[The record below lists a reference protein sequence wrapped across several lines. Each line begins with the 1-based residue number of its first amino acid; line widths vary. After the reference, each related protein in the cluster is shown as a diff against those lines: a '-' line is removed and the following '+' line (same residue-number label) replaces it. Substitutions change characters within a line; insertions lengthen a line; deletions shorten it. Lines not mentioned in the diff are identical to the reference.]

1 MDKNK
6 KRSFKLINFNDM
18 KIRGKLLT
26 AFIIT
31 IIITIITGT
40 VGYIGMNNIMGELKD
55 VTEVRMESSGA
66 LLTIGKAQAEINMA
80 ENMLLSSE
88 LSKEERENRYK
99 VIAEKWYTIE
109 EAWGQYE
116 RINLSP
122 EEKKLWDEFTP
133 IWDEWK
139 EQHEEFMDMSYRLD
153 ETHIL
158 EPNQLRYVI
167 AQRERDH
174 VMWIRELSMAIV
186 DGKSFSGELDP
197 TKCELGKW
205 LNTFETENEE
215 LKSILDELDGYH
227 KKVHESGAKIVKILG
242 GNASDKRE
250 LAMDEYNNVTEPTM
264 VKVLELL
271 DSMDSVAEGAEG
283 IYHEMVDHAL
293 TYVKPAFAEASDKM
307 DVLEKKS
314 GQLADASARHAG
326 KVAKTSYMILLATVI
341 AGIVAALIL
350 RTYVAD
356 KIATPIKDIEKLME
370 GIGEGDLTIRGEVK
384 SKDEVGMFTE
394 SFNQLIEKMHA
405 MTSDVYET
413 AIVLNESSDGL
424 LLIADTLASNSE
436 EMNAKTGVVS
446 AAVHE
451 ITASIEGTAAASSDT
466 SSNIAVIASAIE
478 EMSATVRNLASAS
491 EETSVSVDQ
500 VSEVVAQISDSI
512 DTAANSLK
520 QVATSVNSVA
530 TAVKELNISLGE
542 VSQSCDRSIA
552 ITRDAES
559 QARDTNE
566 IIEKLN
572 RSSKQIGKI
581 VNVIND
587 IADQTNML
595 ALNAAI
601 EAAGAGE
608 AGKGFAVVANEV
620 KELAKQTAEATDEIG
635 QQIEEMQLDMGDAVS
650 AVETITVVIDEI
662 DNITNAI
669 ASAVT
674 EQSAITGEISN
685 TVVGVASEV
694 SSVSG
699 EIGDVAENTREASKS
714 LAEASLGVKEIA
726 RSSAEL
732 STASNEIA
740 ENTEVASQKVIDVAR
755 STDEISKGTSE
766 ISENIEEITSAAND
780 TANQAMDTS
789 AAASSLSERAKKLE
803 SLVRQYK
810 I

>member
-1 MDKNK
+1 MSKDK
-6 KRSFKLINFNDM
+6 KRGLTLTKFDDM
-18 KIRGKLLT
+18 RIKDKLLT

-31 IIITIITGT
+31 IAITIITGA
-40 VGYIGMNNIMGELKD
+40 VGYWGMNSIMGELKD
-55 VTEVRMESSGA
+55 VTEVRMVSKDS
-66 LLTIGKAQAEINMA
+66 LLTIGKAHAEINMA

-88 LSKEERENRYK
+88 LSLEERQKRYDL
-99 VIAEKWYTIE
+99 ISQKWYSIE
-109 EAWGQYE
+109 EEWGAYE
-116 RINLSP
+116 KLSLNP
-122 EEKKLWDEFTP
+122 EEKRLWDEFLP
-133 IWDEWK
+133 VWNEWK
-139 EQHEEFMDMSYRLD
+139 EHHEEFMAMSYHLD

-158 EPNQLRYVI
+158 EPDRLRYTI

-174 VMWIRELSMAIV
+174 VIWIRELGMAIV
-186 DGKSFSGELDP
+186 DGRNFEGETDP
-197 TKCELGKW
+197 TKCALGQW
-205 LNTFETENEE
+205 LHTFETENTE
-215 LKSILDELDGYH
+215 LNSLLAEIEGYH
-227 KKVHESGAKIVKILG
+227 NTVHQSGEKIVGLLAG
-242 GNASDKRE
+242 DSANRQE
-250 LAMDEYNNVTEPTM
+250 LAMAEYKNVTEPTM
-264 VKVLELL
+264 KKVLELL
-271 DSMDSVAEGAEG
+271 DAMDIVAEEAEE
-283 IYHEMVDHAL
+283 IYHQMMDYAI
-293 TYVKPAFAEASDKM
+293 TYARPAFIEASDKM
-307 DVLEKKS
+307 DALEQKS
-314 GQLADASARHAG
+314 GQLADASARQASA
-326 KVAKTSYMILLATVI
+326 VARVSYIILLITVI

-350 RTYVAD
+350 RTYVSNRIAD
-356 KIATPIKDIEKLME
+356 PIKDIEMLMD

-384 SKDEVGMFTE
+384 SKDELGKFTE
-394 SFNQLIEKMHA
+394 AFNELITKMHA

-413 AIVLNESSDGL
+413 AILLNESSDGL

-451 ITASIEGTAAASSDT
+451 ITVSIEGTAAASSDT
-466 SSNIAVIASAIE
+466 SSNISVIASAIE

-500 VSEVVAQISDSI
+500 VSEVVAHISNSI
-512 DTAANSLK
+512 DNAASSLK

-530 TAVKELNISLGE
+530 TAVKELNISLNE

-552 ITRDAES
+552 ITKDAES
-559 QARDTNE
+559 QAKDTNE

-635 QQIEEMQLDMGDAVS
+635 QQIEEMQMDMGDAVN
-650 AVETITVVIDEI
+650 AVETITVVIEEI

-685 TVVGVASEV
+685 TVVGVAGEV
-694 SSVSG
+694 SSISG
-699 EIGDVAENTREASKS
+699 EIGDVAGNTREASKS
-714 LAEASLGVKEIA
+714 LAEASLGVREIA
-726 RSSAEL
+726 KSSSEL
-732 STASNEIA
+732 SIASNEIA

-766 ISENIEEITSAAND
+766 IAENIEEITSAAND

-789 AAASSLSERAKKLE
+789 TAASSLSEQAARLE
-803 SLVRQYK
+803 TLVRQYK